1 MPAPLQVFLRLV
13 ALKRLG
19 VLLFVLAAT
28 LCASSNAS
36 ALEPSQTKTRVW
48 GFDFAEHKSDGLFRA
63 ATSGKHQGNRVALSE
78 LASGSLLAAEGVAT
92 IDTAAVRFTQNS
104 VGQTL
109 RTGENINDVVAALK
123 GPGGDALAKGFEPI
137 RIFEQNGGLFS
148 LDNRRLLIFS
158 EAGRE
163 VPLVWATP
171 GEVAAQ
177 GWKFT
182 ATAEQAGGW
191 FIRVK

>member
-1 MPAPLQVFLRLV
+1 
-13 ALKRLG
+13 
-19 VLLFVLAAT
+19 
-28 LCASSNAS
+28 
-36 ALEPSQTKTRVW
+36 
-48 GFDFAEHKSDGLFRA
+48 
-63 ATSGKHQGNRVALSE
+63 
-78 LASGSLLAAEGVAT
+78 
-92 IDTAAVRFTQNS
+92 VRFTQSS

-137 RIFEQNGGLFS
+137 RIFEQNGSLYS

-163 VPLVWATP
+163 VPFVWATP